1 MSNVAI
7 PDLDLFLAESAWLRQ
22 LAASLASPEEADD
35 LVQTAYERLLSD
47 PPRHRDSPRGW
58 LATVLRNARRMR
70 HRSEVR
76 RDAREGRAMHVRDV
90 PSVEELAARAETL
103 AILARVVGELDEPFR
118 RVVLLHYCEGSSL
131 AEIARAQ
138 GCPAATIRGRLRTGL
153 QRLRVRLDEEHGGKR
168 AVWMSAFAPLAIPR
182 GPAVG
187 AATSWVAWATAAAI
201 VVGLGV
207 VAVGVTTSDP
217 ATPAPAPA
225 RVATTPVA
233 AAPVDTG
240 ALLDPPGPFPPDM
253 PSSHLQSEQDHRRNL
268 DAIQAARLTRLRD
281 AGLDPE
287 VVEQAAEDAALLG
300 DIETMMVLEAA
311 AELAESCREAS
322 PPIRMTT
329 RIVDLEI
336 IGEPDVG
343 TVVET
348 AALRASDHDL
358 PDAWADC
365 VAESLYLLSL
375 PPPQRPGTQSMA
387 FEFRADAQGAV
398 MTAPYVE
405 PEAPSEPPPQ

>member
-1 MSNVAI
+1 MSNVAT

-70 HRSEVR
+70 HRSDAR
-76 RDAREGRAMHVRDV
+76 RDAREGRATEVRAV

-103 AILARVVGELDEPFR
+103 GILARVVGELDEPLR

-131 AEIARAQ
+131 AEIARAE

-182 GPAVG
+182 GPTAG
-187 AATSWVAWATAAAI
+187 AATSWVAWGAAAAV

-217 ATPAPAPA
+217 ETPEPV

-240 ALLDPPGPFPPDM
+240 ALLAPPSPLRPDM
-253 PSSHLQSEQDHRRNL
+253 PSSHLQSEEDRRRSL

-287 VVEQAAEDAALLG
+287 AVEQAAEDAELLG

-322 PPIRMTT
+322 PPIQMTT

-375 PPPQRPGTQSMA
+375 PPPQRPGTQSIA
-387 FEFRADAQGAV
+387 FEFRTDAQGAV
-398 MTAPYVE
+398 MTAPYVD
-405 PEAPSEPPPQ
+405 PDAPSEPSE